1 MIFNIVN
8 FNKRLVTVLLLVAFV
23 LFINKDLAVLKAD
36 NLYLSSVTQ
45 LIGKK
50 VATIEGTNT
59 ANEVKHSFP
68 FIDNFTTVPTVI
80 DGILALKQGR
90 IYAFFSDAPLL
101 ELAIKRF
108 DGIGLLPDVVS
119 IDSFGYG
126 FRKGSP
132 LIADFEKAIRE
143 LRMSGEMDKIKEI
156 WLDTEEEHKVLP
168 EQDWEAPNGTVGF
181 ACSAVYEPMCY
192 RDSKGRATGYD
203 MHIALLVAKKL
214 GIHIDFICVG
224 YDSMIPMLLDGK
236 VDICGTC
243 LSITEERLKYI
254 DMVENYRSKVQAVV
268 CIPEIDTK

>member
-192 RDSKGRATGYD
+192 RDSKGRAAGYD